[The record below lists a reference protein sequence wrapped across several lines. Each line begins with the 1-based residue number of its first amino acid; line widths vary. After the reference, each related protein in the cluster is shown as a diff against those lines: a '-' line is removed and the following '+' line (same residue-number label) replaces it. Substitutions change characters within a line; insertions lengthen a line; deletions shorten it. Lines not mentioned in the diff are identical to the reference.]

1 MLNKWKSKNF
11 FDALKNSINGIF
23 YVIKNER
30 NMKIELFFA
39 ILAIITSFFLK
50 INATE
55 FIIILFVI
63 FFVLFAE
70 FINSAIEKV
79 VDLYTLEYN
88 ETAKIAK
95 DISAGAV
102 TIVSFLS
109 IIIGVIIFLPKIINI
124 LY

>member
-23 YVIKNER
+23 YVIKNEK
-30 NMKIELFFA
+30 NMKIELVFA

-50 INATE
+50 INAIE

-88 ETAKIAK
+88 EAAKIAK

>member
-23 YVIKNER
+23 YVIKNEK

>member
-23 YVIKNER
+23 YVIKNEK

-88 ETAKIAK
+88 ENAKIAK

>member
-23 YVIKNER
+23 YVIKNEK
-30 NMKIELFFA
+30 NMKIELVFA

-50 INATE
+50 INAIE

>member
-23 YVIKNER
+23 YVIKNEK
-30 NMKIELFFA
+30 NMKIELVFA

-50 INATE
+50 INSIE

>member
-23 YVIKNER
+23 YVIKNEK
-30 NMKIELFFA
+30 NMKIELVFA

-50 INATE
+50 INAIE

-70 FINSAIEKV
+70 FINSAIENV

>member
-1 MLNKWKSKNF
+1 MLNKWKSKKF

-23 YVIKNER
+23 YVIKNEK
-30 NMKIELFFA
+30 NMKIELVFA

-50 INATE
+50 INAIE